1 MHAVEE
7 NVSHRILITQPI
19 DQDGCDLLTRAGC
32 TVDIWPGPGP
42 IPYKKLLD
50 RVRGCD
56 GLISMLTDQVDAA
69 VLDAGPVRVV
79 AQHAVGIN
87 NIDLDALKKRGVALA
102 HTPGV
107 LTDAT
112 ADLAFSLILAVG
124 RRVVESDLWVRSGEW
139 RGWAPTLMRGI
150 ELKGEVLGIVGMGRI
165 GGAVAHRAKAFGM
178 DVIHHNRSSGVPLD
192 QLLQQSDV
200 VSLHCPLTPQ
210 THHLIDEAALK
221 KMKSTAVLIN
231 TARGPVVDENA
242 LVHALNSGGIRGAG
256 LDVFENEPAIHPG
269 LLQSNR
275 TVLLPHIGSATW
287 QTRKVMAQMCANN
300 ILAGLRNEPLPNEV
314 K

>member
-1 MHAVEE
+1 MHPVEE
-7 NVSHRILITQPI
+7 IVSHRILITQPI
-19 DQDGCDLLTRAGC
+19 DQDGCDLLTSAGC
-32 TVDIWPGPGP
+32 TLDIWPGPEP
-42 IPYKKLLD
+42 IPHQELVS

-69 VLDAGPVRVV
+69 VLDAGPIRVV

-87 NIDLDALKKRGVALA
+87 NIDLDALRKRGVALA

-124 RRVVESDLWVRSGEW
+124 RRILESDLWVRSGEW
-139 RGWAPTLMRGI
+139 RGWAPTLMRGM
-150 ELKGEVLGIVGMGRI
+150 ELKGSVLGIVGMGRI

-210 THHLIDEAALK
+210 THHLINEAALK
-221 KMKSTAVLIN
+221 KMKSTALLIN

-256 LDVFENEPAIHPG
+256 LDVFENEPTIHPG
-269 LLQSNR
+269 LLHSDR

-287 QTRKVMAQMCANN
+287 KTRKVMAEMCANN